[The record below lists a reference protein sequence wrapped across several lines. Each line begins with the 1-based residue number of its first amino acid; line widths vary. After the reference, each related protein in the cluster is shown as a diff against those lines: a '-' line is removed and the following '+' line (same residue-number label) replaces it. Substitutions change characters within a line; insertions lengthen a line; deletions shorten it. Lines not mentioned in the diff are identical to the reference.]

1 MNTADLEW
9 FGPPERNTLRPL
21 GAVLLESEE
30 LGAQSSMC
38 LSVLLRAS
46 EKPFL
51 CTASASL
58 LYINGGA
65 YMAAGS
71 PTCGPN
77 DVV

>member
-9 FGPPERNTLRPL
+9 FGPPEHNTLHPL

-58 LYINGGA
+58 LYLKGGV
-65 YMAAGS
+65 YMAVGS
-71 PTCGPN
+71 PTGGPN
-77 DVV
+77 DIV

>member
-1 MNTADLEW
+1 MNTAGLEW
-9 FGPPERNTLRPL
+9 FGPPERNTIRPL

-30 LGAQSSMC
+30 LGAQSGMC

-58 LYINGGA
+58 LYLNGGA

-71 PTCGPN
+71 PTGGPN
-77 DVV
+77 NVV

>member
-30 LGAQSSMC
+30 RGAQSSVC

-58 LYINGGA
+58 LYLSGGA

-71 PTCGPN
+71 PTGGPN
-77 DVV
+77 DIV